1 MEAKASFKKIVDFLT
16 NLGTQHVDINS
27 VYRWNRLELT
37 GTFRT
42 GAPLSAML
50 IDSIETFVTNP
61 NSRSYNQN
69 NCAFTILGKAGVSTA
84 KIDSYAQQNEVL
96 EHTQEIAFEVA
107 ARIKDAALNTNL
119 LGPLK
124 WLYGNVEQDSFHFY
138 KVGPVF
144 TEQLY
149 GYRCEFTIKTKQ
161 SYQPDPTKW
170 NDLISP

>member
-1 MEAKASFKKIVDFLT
+1 MENKASFQKITDFLT
-16 NLGTQHVDINS
+16 TLGENHVDINS
-27 VYRWNRLELT
+27 VYRYNRLELS
-37 GTFRT
+37 GAFRK

-61 NSRSYNQN
+61 NARNFNQN
-69 NCAFTILGKAGVSTA
+69 NCAFTILGKEGVSTA
-84 KIDSYAQQNEVL
+84 KMDSYTQQNEVL

-107 ARIKDAALNTNL
+107 ARIKDAALNTDLN
-119 LGPLK
+119 GPLK

-149 GYRCEFTIKTKQ
+149 GYRCEFSIKQKQ
-161 SYQPDPTKW
+161 PYQPNPDKW
-170 NDLISP
+170 TDLD